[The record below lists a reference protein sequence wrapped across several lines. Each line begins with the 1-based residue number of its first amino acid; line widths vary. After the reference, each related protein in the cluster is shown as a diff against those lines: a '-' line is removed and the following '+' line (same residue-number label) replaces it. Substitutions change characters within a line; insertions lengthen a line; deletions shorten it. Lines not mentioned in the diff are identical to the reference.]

1 MRFPRAS
8 VVALT
13 VLLVAA
19 VSVGVVAATPPADH
33 SAHGPSSLEQSP
45 LVLQDDDSDDDG
57 DGGQLQPADPQ
68 QVIKINVTD
77 SGDARWT
84 IESRFLLEDAEDEEA
99 FQSYAASVANGERDA
114 GYDAST
120 YERYVAAASEATGR
134 EMALVDA
141 GYDEPRIEEVNRS
154 GPMGEQSTDRVG
166 VVAYSFT
173 WESFATT
180 EGSKIHV
187 GDAFETPD
195 GDGSWFPAL
204 NTDQQLV
211 VAIPSNY
218 GFQSFPDDFSRR
230 DDGALVWDGPVEFVE
245 DGDDKRE
252 FVLLRGESSDD
263 GTGGTD
269 GPGGETPP
277 PEDPESW
284 ASTGVLLGGA
294 ALALLTVAV
303 VGGYLVTQRSS
314 SGSGSGSSSVP
325 AWLPAPVRDRL
336 EDDEPSTQDP
346 TTPPVAA
353 PSDDPLEEP
362 DDGGGIDPD
371 LLSDEERVLRL
382 LRGNG
387 GRMKQASIV
396 KETGWSNAKVSQL
409 LSKMDDDDEIEKLRI
424 GRENLITLPE
434 IDPTE
439 LD

>member
-19 VSVGVVAATPPADH
+19 VSVGVVAATAPADH
-33 SAHGPSSLEQSP
+33 SAHEQPTLEQSP
-45 LVLQDDDSDDDG
+45 LAVQDDDSDDDG

-99 FQSYAASVANGERDA
+99 FQSYAASVANGERDG
-114 GYDAST
+114 GYDASA
-120 YERYVAAASEATGR
+120 YEQYVEAASEATGR

-141 GYDEPRIEEVNRS
+141 GYDEPRIEDVNRT
-154 GPMGEQSTDRVG
+154 GPMGEQSTDRIG

-180 EGSKIHV
+180 GESRITV
-187 GDAFETPD
+187 GDAFESPD

-204 NTDQQLV
+204 NDDQQLV
-211 VAIPSNY
+211 VDIPSNY
-218 GFQSFPDDFSRR
+218 GFHSLPSDFSRR
-230 DDGALVWDGPVEFVE
+230 SDGALVWDGPVEFADE
-245 DGDDKRE
+245 DGSDKRE
-252 FVLLRGESSDD
+252 FELLRGESSSDD
-263 GTGGTD
+263 TD
-269 GPGGETPP
+269 EPGDPGGETPP
-277 PEDPESW
+277 SEPLEEGW
-284 ASTGVLLGGA
+284 GAETVLLGGA

-314 SGSGSGSSSVP
+314 SSSVP
-325 AWLPAPVRDRL
+325 AWLPAPVRARL
-336 EDDEPSTQDP
+336 KDDEPEVRDP

-353 PSDDPLEEP
+353 PPDDLVEEP
-362 DDGGGIDPD
+362 DDEGGIDPD